1 MLAYAETWYIWNIQN
16 LSVTGSLLIFIMV
29 IFTETGIL
37 CNPEN
42 SEPWHNDNP
51 GILRT
56 LKYLK
61 PNKYSDPIKD
71 LIWNIL

>member
-1 MLAYAETWYIWNIQN
+1 
-16 LSVTGSLLIFIMV
+16 MV

-42 SEPWHNDNP
+42 SEPWHIDNP

>member
-1 MLAYAETWYIWNIQN
+1 M
-16 LSVTGSLLIFIMV
+16 MV

-42 SEPWHNDNP
+42 LEPWHIGNP
-51 GILRT
+51 GMLRT

-61 PNKYSDPIKD
+61 PNKYSDPVKD